1 MLPISPIIT
10 EEVSS
15 TNEVMKRL
23 AADGAPEGTL
33 LVADR
38 QTGGYGRLSREFFSP
53 LGTGLYMSLLLRPT
67 FSPAVSPM
75 LTLAAAVAV
84 AEAIDI
90 TAGLSAEIKW
100 VNDIYVNNK
109 KVAGILVESALCCDG
124 SMDYAIL
131 GVGINLFPP
140 DEGFPPSFAH
150 RATAIFS
157 PRLKEEFPRLRET
170 LYRQIVRRFSPLYD
184 ALPDTAFLAE
194 YRRRSLLVGKEISV
208 YSALTDREKA
218 GIGIPARALDV
229 LDNGKLLVEYADGR
243 REALDGGEVTLRVE

>member
-1 MLPISPIIT
+1 MLPISPIHV

-15 TNEVMKRL
+15 TNETLKRL
-23 AADGAPEGTL
+23 AAQGAPEGTL

-67 FSPAVSPM
+67 FAPATAPM

-84 AEAIDI
+84 AEAIEV
-90 TAGLSAEIKW
+90 TAGLSAQIKW
-100 VNDIYVNNK
+100 VNDIYVGGK
-109 KVAGILVESALCCDG
+109 KAAGILVESALSRTG
-124 SMDYAIL
+124 GMDYAIV

-140 DEGFPPSFAH
+140 DEGFPAAFAD

-157 PRLKEEFPRLRET
+157 PRLKEEFSRLRET

-184 ALPDTAFLAE
+184 ALPKTDFLSE
-194 YRRRSLLVGKEISV
+194 YRRRSLLIGKDIFV
-208 YSALTDREKA
+208 YSALTDSERVGA
-218 GIGIPARALDV
+218 GIPARVLDV
-229 LDNGKLLVEYADGR
+229 LDDGRLFVEYTDGR
-243 REALDGGEVTLRVE
+243 REALDGGEVTLRV